1 MHEEGQ
7 QEINWQRQVI
17 EKIIND
23 KSGPSHQKKR
33 SIWFWLCLLLTVFI
47 FYHVYV
53 SIFHKTAPS
62 EHIALLHLDGEI
74 STRNDTLKNFTDS
87 LEEIYDNHRYVKA
100 IILEANSP
108 GGSPVIADTIYQQIK
123 HYQARYPRIPIYT
136 VIDDV
141 CASGCY
147 YIASATNKIYANRA
161 SLVGSIGVIMMDID
175 ASELAH
181 KLGIK
186 DRTKTAGEHKAL
198 ANPLQKQSPEEQR
211 YLNHLLA
218 EVHTVFINSVKNGR
232 GKRLH
237 WQEYPEVFSGK
248 IYTGIDAQKLGL
260 VDDFAYTQLLTHSIM
275 GKHPKVL
282 DYTADKDWHFYA
294 KKLMGAQFNELFTA
308 WLTTKITPRLH

>member
-23 KSGPSHQKKR
+23 KYGPSHQKKR

-53 SIFHKTAPS
+53 SIFHKTTPS

-275 GKHPKVL
+275 SKHPKVL